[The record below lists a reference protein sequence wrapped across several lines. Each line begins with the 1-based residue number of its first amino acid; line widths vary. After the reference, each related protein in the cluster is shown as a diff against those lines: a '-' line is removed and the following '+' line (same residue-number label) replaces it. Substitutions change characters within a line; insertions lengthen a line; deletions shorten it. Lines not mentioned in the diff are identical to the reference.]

1 MFQTLKPRLKLAKMR
16 LKQGPQITEVNK
28 VSKQSTI
35 YQQIFIVN
43 SLSFL
48 LVPFKYKNLINK

>member
-1 MFQTLKPRLKLAKMR
+1 MFQTLKPRLKLARMC

-35 YQQIFIVN
+35 Y
-43 SLSFL
+43 
-48 LVPFKYKNLINK
+48 

>member
-1 MFQTLKPRLKLAKMR
+1 MR
-16 LKQGPQITEVNK
+16 LKQEPQITEVNK
-28 VSKQSTI
+28 VSKQGTI

-48 LVPFKYKNLINK
+48 LVPFKYKNLIIKW